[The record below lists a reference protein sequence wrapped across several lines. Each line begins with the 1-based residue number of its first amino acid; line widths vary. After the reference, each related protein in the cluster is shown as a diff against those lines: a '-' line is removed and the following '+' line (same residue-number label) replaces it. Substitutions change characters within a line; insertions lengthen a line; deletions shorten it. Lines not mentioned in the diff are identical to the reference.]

1 MTNNPHQ
8 PLDAWADA
16 LLAQLSPAARRHL
29 ARQIATDLRRRQQQR
44 IAAQTNPDGTPY
56 EPRKPQFRGK
66 AGRIRRKMFPKLR
79 LARHLKTSATP
90 DHAMLYFTGQ
100 VQHVA
105 RVHHYGLRDR
115 VQRRGPV
122 VKYPARGLLG
132 LSDED
137 CRSIEALVL
146 NHLAQQSDSSG

>member
-1 MTNNPHQ
+1 MTPDPHQ

-16 LLAQLSPAARRHL
+16 LLAQLSPAARRQL

-44 IAAQTNPDGTPY
+44 IAAQRNPDGTPY
-56 EPRKPQFRGK
+56 EPRKPQFRRK
-66 AGRIRRKMFPKLR
+66 QGRIRRKMFPKLR
-79 LARHLKTSATP
+79 LARHLKTHATA

-122 VKYPARGLLG
+122 VQYPARGLLG
-132 LSDED
+132 LSGDDQAMVAEWVLSHL
-137 CRSIEALVL
+137 CR
-146 NHLAQQSDSSG
+146 